1 MLILHQIST
10 KQIMSTQ
17 ISKTRK
23 VLLWFWGIVLSSFFL
38 VFLLFFLISNGFLGV
53 MPSFEELENPKS
65 NIATQIISEDG
76 KVLGNYAI
84 ENRTFVDYEQLSPYL
99 VNALVATEDER
110 FYDHSGIDPRG
121 LLRVAIRTVILGDK
135 GSGGGST
142 ITQQLAKL
150 LFHEPA
156 ENIWERGLQKLNEW
170 VIAVKLEKSYTKNEI
185 LTMYLNKVGY
195 IYDAYGIKSA
205 AKTFFNTSTDTLK
218 IEEAATLIG
227 MLKNP
232 ALFNPVRRKDTTQFR
247 RNVVLNQMKKAQ
259 FITQNEF
266 DSLKSIPLS
275 LKFNRSDHKEGV
287 APYLREYLRLTLSA
301 NKPEKR
307 DYPSYLQDKFVADS
321 IEWENNPV
329 YGFINKNLKPD
340 GTKYNIYRDGLKIY
354 TTINYKMQV
363 YAEDALKEHMGG
375 NLQKAFFREK
385 KGRSRAPFT
394 HNITKE
400 QYESILNKAMRN
412 SDRYRALLKEGLN
425 KDSIKKSFNTP
436 VDMQIFTWEGEKD
449 TVMTPMDSIIYLKH
463 YLRASLF
470 SIDPSNGHVKAYV
483 GGPNFKYFMYDMATQ
498 GKRQVGSTI
507 KPLLYTLAMQEGH
520 TPCDLVPNIPQTF
533 VLPDGKTWT
542 PQDAGTRHV
551 GEMVSLKWGLANSNN
566 NISAWVMKQYNPEAV
581 RHMIHELGIKSP
593 MDAVPSL
600 CLGIPDFSLMEMT
613 SAYCTFANKGV
624 NTEPIMINR
633 IQDKYGNVIA
643 QFTPKKKEV
652 ISENTA
658 YLMLNLLEGV
668 INQGTGVRLRL
679 TYRFTAEMG
688 GKTGTTQNHSDGWFI
703 GVTPNLVTGVW
714 VGGEDRDIHFDGI
727 TMGQGANMAL
737 PIWAIYMKNI
747 WEDESIAITQ
757 EDSFEK
763 PINFNLNLDCEGDRN
778 ATTEES
784 EEIPATNQETEFF

>member
-1 MLILHQIST
+1 
-10 KQIMSTQ
+10 MSTNNPK
-17 ISKTRK
+17 IKK
-23 VLLWFWGIVLSSFFL
+23 VLYWFWGIVLSAFFM
-38 VFLLFFLISNGFLGV
+38 VFLLFFLISKGLLGV

-65 NIATQIISEDG
+65 SIATEIITEDG
-76 KVLGNYAI
+76 EVLGNFAI
-84 ENRTFVDYEQLSPYL
+84 ENRTFIEYEQLSPYL

-121 LLRVAIRTVILGDK
+121 LLRVAVRTVLLGDK

-142 ITQQLAKL
+142 VTQQLAKL

-170 VIAVKLEKSYTKNEI
+170 VISVKLEKSYTKNEI
-185 LTMYLNKVGY
+185 LTMYLNKVGF

-205 AKTFFNTSTDTLK
+205 AKTFFNTSTDTIK

-232 ALFNPVRRKDTTQFR
+232 ALFNPVRRKDTTEFR
-247 RNVVLNQMKKAQ
+247 RNVVLNQMRKAQ
-259 FITQNEF
+259 FITETEF
-266 DSLKSIPLS
+266 DSLKNIPLT

-287 APYLREYLRLTLSA
+287 APYLREHLRLTLTA
-301 NKPEKR
+301 NKPEKNK
-307 DYPSYLQDKFVADS
+307 YPSWLQDKFVADS

-329 YGFINKNLKPD
+329 YGFINKTLKPD

-354 TTINYKMQV
+354 TTVNYKMQV
-363 YAEDALKEHMGG
+363 YAEQAVKEHLSN

-394 HNITKE
+394 NKLSEE
-400 QYESILNKAMRN
+400 QYHSIIDRAIKG
-412 SDRYRALLKEGLN
+412 SERYRVMKNSGIST
-425 KDSIKKSFNTP
+425 DSIIKSFKTP
-436 VDMQIFTWEGEKD
+436 VDMQVFTWQGEKD
-449 TVMTPMDSIIYLKH
+449 TVLTPLDSIKYFKF

-470 SIDPSNGHVKAYV
+470 SIDPSNGKVKAYV

-507 KPLLYTLAMQEGH
+507 KPLIYTLAMQEGH

-542 PQDAGTRHV
+542 PKDDGKTRK
-551 GEMVSLKWGLANSNN
+551 GEMVTLKWGLANSNN

-581 RHMIHELGIKSP
+581 RHMINELGIKSTMP
-593 MDAVPSL
+593 AVPSL
-600 CLGIPDFSLMEMT
+600 CLGIPDFSLEEMA
-613 SAYCTFANKGV
+613 SAYCTYANKGV
-624 NTEPIMINR
+624 HIEPIMVTR
-633 IQDKYGNVIA
+633 IQDRFGNVIA

-652 ISENTA
+652 ISEQTA
-658 YLMLNLLEGV
+658 YLMLNLLQGV
-668 INQGTGVRLRL
+668 VNQGTAVRLRY
-679 TYRFTAEMG
+679 TYNFTGQIG
-688 GKTGTTQNHSDGWFI
+688 GKTGTTQNQSDGWFI

-727 TMGQGANMAL
+727 TLGQGANMAL
-737 PIWAIYMKNI
+737 PIWALYMKTI
-747 WEDESIAITQ
+747 YEDGSLPITQ
-757 EDSFEK
+757 DDTFE
-763 PINFNLNLDCEGDRN
+763 PPVNFNMNIDCEGDRKPRQN
-778 ATTEES
+778 ETTEEIIS
-784 EEIPATNQETEFF
+784 NGDESEFF